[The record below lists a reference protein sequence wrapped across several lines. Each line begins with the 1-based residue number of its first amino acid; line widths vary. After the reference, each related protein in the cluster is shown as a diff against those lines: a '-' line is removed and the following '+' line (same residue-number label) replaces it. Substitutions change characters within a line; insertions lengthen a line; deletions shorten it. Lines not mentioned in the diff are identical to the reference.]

1 MGNLLGQNKE
11 IPDGIN
17 AGVFRLSAENKNLL
31 SEKNSMYVGTGQT
44 TSQGTEEI
52 VQEEIVQTGVISP
65 PQNKGQMLR
74 YDAPSTNINWQQLST
89 RDLIQDK
96 ALSTTNFSA
105 IATALGITD
114 AQLQSIVSLLSILSV
129 SEQNILFNSSLYADS
144 YTNLSSLFTYTTSN
158 NEVTVTGLTEDGE
171 NYLTQHNGE
180 IIIPSSISGN
190 IVTTIGSSAFSNI
203 TNLTSITIP
212 NTVINVN
219 KSAFYGCTGLTS
231 VYYTGDIAGWCGIS
245 FSSSANPLYYAGNLY
260 IGGSLVK
267 DLVIPNG
274 VTSIGDYTFD
284 GCSSLTSVT
293 IPNSVTSIGYDAFSG
308 CTGLVSVSMGDGIE
322 SIGSW
327 GFNNCSGLTSITI
340 PNSVTSIGNSAF
352 SGCSGLQTLVLGEG
366 IATIG
371 SAAFSGCTNLNLI
384 NWNAVNV
391 ADFTVEG
398 TAFGTVGTTG
408 NGVSLIFGENVE
420 RIPSYALQ
428 GATGIKNISIGNK
441 VSTIGRDAFW
451 GCSSVVSITMG
462 SGVVDIGEEAFRD
475 CTSLPSI
482 IIGDSVT
489 SIGGSAFDNCT
500 SLTSVTIPST
510 VVNIGDSAFSGC
522 TGLTSINWNAI
533 SLNNLS
539 SSNNIF
545 FNIGAATSGVKVIF
559 GDSVE
564 AIPSYL
570 FYIPM
575 IGSRPN
581 IKEVIM
587 GANVKSI
594 GGSAFDSCYNLT
606 SITIPDSV
614 TSIGG
619 LAFSGCRGLTTI
631 TIPNNVTSIGGSA
644 FYGCSGLTSLTI
656 GSGVTSIGNSAFSGC
671 SGLTS
676 INWNAVS
683 ITDSPSVGGVFR
695 GVGSATDGTT
705 LTIGATCQSLSAWL
719 FYSMTN
725 GANIKTVILGSGL
738 SSIGQGALSIKNL
751 SSATFVD
758 TSGWQVSTSVSF
770 SSYTDLSSSDLAN
783 TSTAATYLN
792 STYASYYWR
801 KV

>member
-1 MGNLLGQNKE
+1 MGNLLGQNNE

-31 SEKNSMYVGTGQT
+31 SEKNSMYVGTGQKT
-44 TSQGTEEI
+44 PQGT
-52 VQEEIVQTGVISP
+52 EEIVQTGVISP
-65 PQNKGQMLR
+65 PQSEEQALR
-74 YDAPSTNINWQQLST
+74 YDGSSTNINWQQLST
-89 RDLIQDK
+89 GDLVQDK
-96 ALSTTNFSA
+96 ALSTTTFSA
-105 IATALGITD
+105 IATALGITR

-129 SEQNILFNSSLYADS
+129 SGQIITFNSSLYADS
-144 YTNLSSLFTYTTSN
+144 YANLSSLFTYTTSN
-158 NEVTVTGLTEDGE
+158 NEVTVTGLTEDGK
-171 NYLTQHNGE
+171 NYLTQYNGE
-180 IIIPSSISGN
+180 MIIPSSISGN
-190 IVTTIGSSAFSNI
+190 TVTTIGSSAFSNI

-212 NTVINVN
+212 NTVTNVN
-219 KSAFYGCTGLTS
+219 KSAFSGCTGLTS
-231 VYYTGDIAGWCGIS
+231 VYYTGDVAGWCGIS
-245 FSSSANPLYYAGNLY
+245 FGGSSANPLYYAGNLY

-267 DLVIPNG
+267 DLVIPDS
-274 VTSIGDYTFD
+274 VTSIGDYAFD

-293 IPNSVTSIGYDAFSG
+293 IPDSVTSIGYDTFRG
-308 CTGLVSVSMGDGIE
+308 CTGLVSVSMGDGIK

-327 GFNNCSGLTSITI
+327 GFTNCSGLTSITI
-340 PNSVTSIGNSAF
+340 PDSVTSIGNSAF
-352 SGCSGLQTLVLGEG
+352 EGCGGLQTLVLGEG

-489 SIGGSAFDNCT
+489 SIGGSAFSGCSGLTEINWNAVSVSDFSYESGVFDDAGSAGSGTTVTFGDTVQKIPAYLFSASSYVYRPNIKSVTIGNSVT
-500 SLTSVTIPST
+500 SIGSNAFQDLYDLTSVTIGNSVT
-510 VVNIGDSAFSGC
+510 SIGSFAFNRCG
-522 TGLTSINWNAI
+522 GLTSIVI
-533 SLNNLS
+533 PDSVTS
-539 SSNNIF
+539 
-545 FNIGAATSGVKVIF
+545 IGADAFSSCSGLTSVTIGSGVT
-559 GDSVE
+559 
-564 AIPSYL
+564 
-570 FYIPM
+570 
-575 IGSRPN
+575 
-581 IKEVIM
+581 
-587 GANVKSI
+587 SI
-594 GGSAFDSCYNLT
+594 GGAAFQNCIGLT

-619 LAFSGCRGLTTI
+619 
-631 TIPNNVTSIGGSA
+631 SA
-644 FYGCSGLTSLTI
+644 FED
-656 GSGVTSIGNSAFSGC
+656 C

-683 ITDSPSVGGVFR
+683 ITDSPSVGGVFK

-770 SSYTDLSSSDLAN
+770 SSYTELSSSDLAN

>member
-31 SEKNSMYVGTGQT
+31 SEKNSMYVGTGET
-44 TSQGTEEI
+44 TFQGT
-52 VQEEIVQTGVISP
+52 EEIVQTGVISP
-65 PQNKGQMLR
+65 PQNEEQALR
-74 YDAPSTNINWQQLST
+74 YDGSSTNINWQQLST
-89 RDLIQDK
+89 GDLVQDK
-96 ALSTTNFSA
+96 ALSTTTFSA

-129 SEQNILFNSSLYADS
+129 SGQIITFNSSLYADS
-144 YTNLSSLFTYTTSN
+144 YANLSSLFTYTTSN
-158 NEVTVTGLTEDGE
+158 NEVTVTGLTEDGK
-171 NYLTQHNGE
+171 NYLTQYNGE
-180 IIIPSSISGN
+180 MIIPSSISGN
-190 IVTTIGSSAFSNI
+190 TVTTIGSSAFSNI

-212 NTVINVN
+212 NSVINVN
-219 KSAFYGCTGLTS
+219 KSAFSGCTGLTS
-231 VYYTGDIAGWCGIS
+231 VYYTGDVAGWCGIS
-245 FSSSANPLYYAGNLY
+245 FGGSSANPLYYAGNLY

-267 DLVIPNG
+267 DLVIPDS
-274 VTSIGDYTFD
+274 VTSIGDYAFD

-293 IPNSVTSIGYDAFSG
+293 IPDSVTSIGYDTFRG
-308 CTGLVSVSMGDGIE
+308 CTGLVSVSMGDGIK

-327 GFNNCSGLTSITI
+327 GFTNCSGLTSITI
-340 PNSVTSIGNSAF
+340 PDSVTSIGNSAF
-352 SGCSGLQTLVLGEG
+352 EGCSGLQTLVLGEG

-475 CTSLPSI
+475 CTGLPSI
-482 IIGDSVT
+482 IIGDGVT

-500 SLTSVTIPST
+500 NLTSVTIPSA

-522 TGLTSINWNAI
+522 TGLTSINWNAV

-570 FYIPM
+570 FYIPT

-581 IKEVIM
+581 IKEVVM

-619 LAFSGCRGLTTI
+619 LAFSGCSGLTTI
-631 TIPNNVTSIGGSA
+631 IIPDSVTSIGGSA
-644 FYGCSGLTSLTI
+644 FYGCSGLTSVTI
-656 GSGVTSIGNSAFSGC
+656 GSGVTSIGNSAFQNC
-671 SGLTS
+671 SALTS

-683 ITDSPSVGGVFR
+683 ITDSPSTGGVFR

-751 SSATFVD
+751 SSAIFVD